1 MFFCTIII
9 AKLHKKHI
17 TPKLS
22 KPRESI
28 FFMKNN
34 STLKKLLL
42 LFFSVIVPFSLTSML
57 LLQQNNAAI
66 RNRKF
71 ASLQEKVNL
80 TAQTL
85 TSALEQIYH
94 TAAEMT
100 GQSNLRRV
108 ATANYPQTTYEEAKD
123 ICQIQEQQTSI
134 KNASPYINNFIIY
147 YQERKQAYNSSGDGR
162 ASFFEF
168 TQEEYQKLEDA
179 RKSADFLLCYNKKL
193 TEIILPSSD
202 SNFLIRVDLSPASIS
217 SILENAFTEYT
228 FYYCLDAF
236 DQSYQLTNLTK
247 EQLAQFTDT
256 DCADK
261 FTIEGKQYY
270 RFSASLPYG
279 KTQIHFLFSDDQ
291 LYADTKLYQYLYLY
305 FSLFVLIICCV
316 FLWGSYT
323 IIQKPIQT
331 LIRAFQDINN
341 RNYNVRIFSKN
352 NSDFTY
358 LYNEFNHMAKQL
370 GTLIEKDYQQQLLLN
385 KAELK
390 QLQAQINPHFLYNS
404 LFLLRR
410 MIQDELYEEARHM
423 SDTLG
428 QYFQYITRNSQD
440 YMPLNQEYHHAIL
453 YCEIQKLRF
462 EGRIRVETDD
472 LSDEYSSIL
481 VPKLIIQPILENAFN
496 YGLRN
501 KVDDGL
507 LKVTVSNH
515 DSELIISI
523 EDNGED
529 LSDALL
535 EKIQTNLRTAST
547 GDPLREMTGILNIQ
561 RRLSI
566 YSDGSSHLTAIR
578 SPLGGLCIQLF
589 LPIQQAPGKEQETH
603 DKNIVN

>member
-1 MFFCTIII
+1 
-9 AKLHKKHI
+9 
-17 TPKLS
+17 
-22 KPRESI
+22 
-28 FFMKNN
+28 MKNN
-34 STLKKLLL
+34 ITLKKLIL
-42 LFFSVIVPFSLTSML
+42 LFFSVIVPFFLSSMF

-66 RNRKF
+66 HNRKIV
-71 ASLQEKVNL
+71 SLQEKVNL

-108 ATANYPQTTYEEAKD
+108 ATANYLQTTYEEAKD

-134 KNASPYINNFIIY
+134 KNANPYINNFIIY
-147 YQERKQAYNSSGDGR
+147 YQDRKQAYNSSGDGR
-162 ASFFEF
+162 GSFFEF
-168 TQEEYQKLEDA
+168 TEEEYQTLADA
-179 RKSADFLLCYNKKL
+179 RKSADFLIYYNQKL
-193 TEIILPSSD
+193 SEIILPSSG
-202 SNFLIRVDLSPASIS
+202 SNFLIRIDLSAASIS
-217 SILENAFTEYT
+217 SLLENAFTEYK
-228 FYYCLDAF
+228 FYYYLDAF

-247 EQLAQFTDT
+247 EQLALFTDT
-256 DCADK
+256 DCADRL
-261 FTIEGKQYY
+261 TIEGTQYY
-270 RFSASLPYG
+270 RFSSSLPYG
-279 KTQIHFLFSDDQ
+279 KALIHFFFSGDQ
-291 LYADTKLYQYLYLY
+291 LYADTKLYQYLDLC
-305 FSLFVLIICCV
+305 FSLFVLIICCI

-331 LIRAFQDINN
+331 LIHAFQNINN

-410 MIQDELYEEARHM
+410 MIQDELYAEAYHM

-428 QYFQYITRNSQD
+428 LYFQYITRNSQD
-440 YMPLNQEYHHAIL
+440 YMPLNQEYRHAIL

-472 LSDEYSSIL
+472 LPAEYSSIL

-507 LKVTVSNH
+507 LKVAVSNH

-523 EDNGED
+523 EDNGDD
-529 LSDALL
+529 LSDAQL
-535 EKIQTNLRTAST
+535 EKIQANLQSAST

-589 LPIQQAPGKEQETH
+589 LPIQQSPGKERETH
-603 DKNIVN
+603 DKNIVS